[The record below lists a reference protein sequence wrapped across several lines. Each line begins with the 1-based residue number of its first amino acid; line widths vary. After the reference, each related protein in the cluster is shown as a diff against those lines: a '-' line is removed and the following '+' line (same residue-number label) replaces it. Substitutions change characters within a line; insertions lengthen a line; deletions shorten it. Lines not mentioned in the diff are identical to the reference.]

1 MKTTLTALFAL
12 TLTLTFQN
20 LSANTNPF
28 TAPTPIFSE
37 VVTFTNFK
45 TNISNNKVLL
55 NWTITQN
62 QEAYHFEVERSE
74 DGKNFVMAA
83 VVFGT
88 DKRDTD
94 NYMFYEKVR
103 KENISYRI
111 KVIQKD
117 GAVEYSPVVVAKS
130 ND

>member
-20 LSANTNPF
+20 LSANTSPF
-28 TAPTPIFSE
+28 TATPIFSE

-45 TNISNNKVLL
+45 SNISNNKVLL

-88 DKRDTD
+88 DKRDSD
-94 NYMFYEKVR
+94 NYMFYEKVK
-103 KENISYRI
+103 KEGTSYRI

-117 GAVEYSPVVVAKS
+117 GAVEYSSVIVAKP
-130 ND
+130 NN